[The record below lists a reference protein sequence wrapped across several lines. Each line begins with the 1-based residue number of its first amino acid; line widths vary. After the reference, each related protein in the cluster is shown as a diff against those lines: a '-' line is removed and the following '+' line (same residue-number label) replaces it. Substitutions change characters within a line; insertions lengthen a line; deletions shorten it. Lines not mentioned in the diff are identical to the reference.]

1 MNKGKKEAIIFRE
14 IKLTPNLNLYE
25 YFLRNEKIKLDLVDS
40 NSECLIEILQLFK
53 INFFDYF

>member
-1 MNKGKKEAIIFRE
+1 MNKGKKEAITFRE

-25 YFLRNEKIKLDLVDS
+25 YLLRNEKIKLDLVDS

-53 INFFDYF
+53 KN